1 MNINDLTMDQ
11 IVKFMKEQFD
21 PKLFIV
27 RERFKFWSNM
37 ERKPGET
44 LQELA
49 ARIRQDAATC
59 DFPSIQDPQDEA
71 LRQRFICSVNNEAVL
86 KALFKVK
93 DTELDFA
100 KAVKIAIETEDA
112 AKVAKETVY
121 GSKPRPVNKVK
132 MNNKGGRP
140 KNHLQSNSTTSNSV
154 KCYRCG
160 KAHKATDCFYKDSKC
175 NYCQKTGHLE
185 AVCRKKLH
193 QQQQGGRQSAKSSVK
208 SITKAELVKAILG
221 EVPQDTPRLDV
232 PVTIQD
238 QQFTMELDTATT
250 GNFVSVPVWKQLG
263 KPKLDDVTHRYESAS
278 KHDLPVLGTFMG
290 QTKDPVTG
298 KQSSIPYIVTK
309 IPDLNLLGRNA
320 IQALG
325 ISVDNAL
332 GLKSIE
338 SQVKS
343 EGAKESHPKT
353 SSTTYAS
360 LQKDC
365 HTLCDKFPD
374 LFKEELGCLK
384 DFELEVKFK
393 SDAKPVFHK
402 ARPVPFAL
410 RDDLTKGYEEGIA
423 KGVWKPV
430 QFNDYGTPVVPIRKT
445 NSAGALKPK
454 LRICGDYSV
463 GINDQL
469 ADHRHPMP
477 LPEELMQKLGGGF
490 GYTKIDLADA
500 YNQIKLAPE
509 SQRRLA
515 LSTHRGVLL
524 QQRLPFGIKSAPG
537 YFQEI
542 MENLTSDLPGV
553 AVFQDDILT
562 SGKDAKDHLSNLER
576 LLTRLNDKGL
586 RCRREKCLFA
596 QPSVEYLGHTLSAE
610 GISKGSKVEAVLKM
624 PPPTDVSSLKSFL
637 GSVQFYGK
645 FIPNL
650 ATMAEPLYR
659 LTKKAS
665 PWKWGEEEQAA
676 FEQLKNVL
684 SSDQVLVH
692 FDPDKPVGLACDA
705 SNVGIG
711 AVLFHRYPDGSE
723 RPIANVS
730 KTLTAAERNYSQ
742 IHKEALAII
751 YGLRKFY
758 QYLYGRQFILVTD
771 HKPLTALF
779 GPRKGTPLLAANRL
793 ARWALWLNQFD
804 YTIEYRKTADHGN
817 ADALSRLPSGDDID
831 FDREE
836 SGEDTDM
843 VYPHTLVS
851 DNATTFV
858 SEEFQSW
865 CKERGITHL
874 TGAPYHPAT
883 NGAAE
888 RLVQTFKQALRKS
901 SLPPKRALQ
910 EFLMQYRR
918 MPTSCGFSPSE
929 LLMSRQIRT
938 RIDTLLPSPAH
949 IAQGKQSKEASKTQV
964 TPDSGG
970 VAKVTR
976 QYKAGDPVYA
986 LYYGPHHAKQPRWV
1000 PAVVKKSTG
1009 TRCFNVKVVPCGPV
1023 WRRHWEQLRPRYA
1036 SEEDS
1041 EPGDSADASELP
1053 IDHPMEILENVP
1065 PTQNQS
1071 RPRLPRTNSPSDRP

>member
-1 MNINDLTMDQ
+1 
-11 IVKFMKEQFD
+11 
-21 PKLFIV
+21 
-27 RERFKFWSNM
+27 
-37 ERKPGET
+37 
-44 LQELA
+44 
-49 ARIRQDAATC
+49 
-59 DFPSIQDPQDEA
+59 
-71 LRQRFICSVNNEAVL
+71 
-86 KALFKVK
+86 
-93 DTELDFA
+93 
-100 KAVKIAIETEDA
+100 
-112 AKVAKETVY
+112 
-121 GSKPRPVNKVK
+121 
-132 MNNKGGRP
+132 
-140 KNHLQSNSTTSNSV
+140 
-154 KCYRCG
+154 
-160 KAHKATDCFYKDSKC
+160 
-175 NYCQKTGHLE
+175 
-185 AVCRKKLH
+185 
-193 QQQQGGRQSAKSSVK
+193 
-208 SITKAELVKAILG
+208 
-221 EVPQDTPRLDV
+221 
-232 PVTIQD
+232 
-238 QQFTMELDTATT
+238 MELDTATT

-263 KPKLDDVTHRYESAS
+263 KPKLNDVTHRYESAS
-278 KHDLPVLGTFMG
+278 KHDLPVLGTFKG

-298 KQSSIPYIVTK
+298 KQSSIPYIDTK

-353 SSTTYAS
+353 SSTAYAS
-360 LQKDC
+360 LQQDC

-384 DFELEVKFK
+384 DFELEIKFK

-445 NSAGALKPK
+445 NSTGALKPK
-454 LRICGDYSV
+454 LG
-463 GINDQL
+463 
-469 ADHRHPMP
+469 
-477 LPEELMQKLGGGF
+477 
-490 GYTKIDLADA
+490 KIDLADA

-515 LSTHRGVLL
+515 LSTHL
-524 QQRLPFGIKSAPG
+524 
-537 YFQEI
+537 
-542 MENLTSDLPGV
+542 
-553 AVFQDDILT
+553 
-562 SGKDAKDHLSNLER
+562 
-576 LLTRLNDKGL
+576 
-586 RCRREKCLFA
+586 
-596 QPSVEYLGHTLSAE
+596 
-610 GISKGSKVEAVLKM
+610 
-624 PPPTDVSSLKSFL
+624 
-637 GSVQFYGK
+637 QFYGK

-659 LTKKAS
+659 LTKKAN

-751 YGLRKFY
+751 YGLWKFY

-779 GPRKGTPLLAANRL
+779 GPKKGTPLLAANRL

-836 SGEDTDM
+836 KGEDTDM
-843 VYPHTLVS
+843 VCAIRVLSLQVKPFDANILRQESGKDPVIATVMRYVREGWPLKHAEINEEVRKFQKLS
-851 DNATTFV
+851 D
-858 SEEFQSW
+858 
-865 CKERGITHL
+865 
-874 TGAPYHPAT
+874 
-883 NGAAE
+883 
-888 RLVQTFKQALRKS
+888 
-901 SLPPKRALQ
+901 SLSICHGCLI
-910 EFLMQYRR
+910 Y
-918 MPTSCGFSPSE
+918 
-929 LLMSRQIRT
+929 
-938 RIDTLLPSPAH
+938 
-949 IAQGKQSKEASKTQV
+949 
-964 TPDSGG
+964 
-970 VAKVTR
+970 VTR
-976 QYKAGDPVYA
+976 VVIPQSLQPKILDLLHIGHFGMERMKQLARTAVYWPGNMVD
-986 LYYGPHHAKQPRWV
+986 GP
-1000 PAVVKKSTG
+1000 T
-1009 TRCFNVKVVPCGPV
+1009 
-1023 WRRHWEQLRPRYA
+1023 L
-1036 SEEDS
+1036 
-1041 EPGDSADASELP
+1041 
-1053 IDHPMEILENVP
+1053 
-1065 PTQNQS
+1065 
-1071 RPRLPRTNSPSDRP
+1071 